1 MSDSV
6 VGTLAVIVGLCL
18 VVFNKAFAR
27 HSVEGQNRTW
37 GFHFGKSEEFTA
49 RIVTVIVGIG
59 FASVGILA
67 LLGYVN
73 WRK

>member
-1 MSDSV
+1 
-6 VGTLAVIVGLCL
+6 VIIGLCL

-27 HSVEGQNRTW
+27 YSVEGQNRTW
-37 GFHFGKSEEFTA
+37 GFHFGKSEEFAT
-49 RIVTVIVGIG
+49 RIAAVIVGIV

-67 LLGYVN
+67 LLGFVN